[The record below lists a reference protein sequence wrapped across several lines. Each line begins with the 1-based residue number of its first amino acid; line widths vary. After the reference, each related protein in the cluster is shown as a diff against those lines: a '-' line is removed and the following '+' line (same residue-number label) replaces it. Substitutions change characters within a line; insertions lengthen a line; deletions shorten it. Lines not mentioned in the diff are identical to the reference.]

1 VDDEPQLLF
10 SVTEFLTRVGYEVT
24 PAESGGEALEHLV
37 DLPPDLIISDIMM
50 EEMDG
55 YEFQQ
60 RVNALTGGGIPFI
73 FLSAK
78 TELNDRLVGL
88 RGGADDY
95 VTKPF
100 EPEELE
106 ARIAS
111 VFSRIDQI
119 RREEQRDVDSLRTQ
133 IVSAVSSRL
142 RSPVTNLMAHMNL
155 VLNERFGD
163 SLADQERFLKS
174 ALEDANALCELVN
187 DLSWAAN
194 DQPQEV
200 SIKREPIRVAP
211 VVRSSAARAARIA
224 ADKSINLGI
233 SCGGL
238 LSGNLD
244 GAAMTQALSGLLEA
258 AVEMSPTGTQ
268 VSISATRAREGG
280 IEFMIADGGMD
291 SEAQYVDSTA
301 LAEAVD
307 HARRVI
313 KAHAGKVSSER
324 DDAGRQS
331 FVIWIPG
338 RVAKHVGRR
347 R

>member
-1 VDDEPQLLF
+1 VQKRILLVDDEPQLLF
-10 SVTEFLTRVGYEVT
+10 SVKEFLSRVGYEVT
-24 PAESGGEALEHLV
+24 PAESGCEAIEHLV
-37 DLPPDLIISDIMM
+37 DSPPDLIISDILM

-60 RVNALTGGGIPFI
+60 RVSALTGGGIPFI

-78 TELNDRLVGL
+78 TELSDRLVGL

-111 VFSRIDQI
+111 VFSRIEQT
-119 RREEQRDVDSLRTQ
+119 RREEQRDVDGLRTQ
-133 IVSAVSSRL
+133 IVSAISSRL
-142 RSPVTNLMAHMNL
+142 RTPVTNLMAHMNL
-155 VLNERFGD
+155 VLAERFGD

-187 DLSWAAN
+187 DLSWAASE
-194 DQPQEV
+194 QRQEV
-200 SIKREPIRVAP
+200 AIKREPIRVAP

-224 ADKSINLGI
+224 ADKSI
-233 SCGGL
+233 SL

-258 AVEMSPTGTQ
+258 AVEMSPTGTE

-291 SEAQYVDSTA
+291 SEAQYVAPSA
-301 LAEAVD
+301 LVEAVD
-307 HARRVI
+307 HARKVI

-324 DDAGRQS
+324 DEAGRQS